1 MAAFSNAS
9 ATLVVYILAD
19 CCSAEVTSTAGGA
32 YSIESLWPWVCC
44 LPCCC
49 WFCCRETGRVSCC
62 GTIVELSDKLLPMS
76 YFTTIET
83 GTCTC
88 FVDPSMMLSTSLTW
102 WGPTILGMCIHL
114 SHCDWNICLMPLAA
128 FLDLANMV
136 EGTTVWSR
144 SCRGQVTMTRFAS
157 PVALTISPKVA
168 NFLLK

>member
-1 MAAFSNAS
+1 MPQQLWLCMSSLTVALLKSQVL
-9 ATLVVYILAD
+9 LVVL
-19 CCSAEVTSTAGGA
+19 TASNPSDSEYVACHAAVGSVAGKLGELVVVA
-32 YSIESLWPWVCC
+32 LSLSCQTNSC
-44 LPCCC
+44 L
-49 WFCCRETGRVSCC
+49 
-62 GTIVELSDKLLPMS
+62 MS

-88 FVDPSMMLSTSLTW
+88 SVDPSMMLSTSLTW

-114 SHCDWNICLMPLAA
+114 SHCDWSICLMPLAA

-157 PVALTISPKVA
+157 PVALTVSPKVA